1 MTTVPGHTRY
11 TELVIEQDSGI
22 GGGGGG
28 GGWGGGES
36 RTTYYKGLYDYH
48 DEI

>member
-11 TELVIEQDSGI
+11 TELVIEQDSEM

-28 GGWGGGES
+28 GMA
-36 RTTYYKGLYDYH
+36 L
-48 DEI
+48 I

>member
-22 GGGGGG
+22 RGGGV
-28 GGWGGGES
+28 S
-36 RTTYYKGLYDYH
+36 RTTYCKGLYDNH